1 MITRRDF
8 VKQSA
13 LAGAGVMLSA
23 PLLSF
28 NGSQNEKVVIGVVGT
43 NSRGLYLAKMFAR
56 LAGVEVGSAHSGW
69 PRPMSCRRQSG
80 WL

>member
-1 MITRRDF
+1 MTTRRDF

-28 NGSQNEKVVIGVVGT
+28 NNSQNEKFRFWIFRIQVW
-43 NSRGLYLAKMFAR
+43 N
-56 LAGVEVGSAHSGW
+56 
-69 PRPMSCRRQSG
+69 CRRHQKYKFN
-80 WL
+80 LLFF